1 MDILV
6 RILADG
12 GLIIVAVIG
21 AAALLRGIKVSRIPK
36 DYPLAVMAGL
46 TSLLIAKLASLLYQP
61 SVARPFIEQGVVAGA
76 AFIDNPGFP
85 SDHALL
91 AGVVV
96 VAVYA
101 LTPYKRTAGFLLA
114 VTIIMSIARVMA
126 LVHTPVDVIA
136 GLLIAGVGGIW
147 YLQRPK

>member
-1 MDILV
+1 MDTII
-6 RILADG
+6 RTLADG
-12 GLIIVAVIG
+12 SLIVVILIG
-21 AAALLRGIKVSRIPK
+21 ASSLLRGIKKSRITR
-36 DYPLAVMAGL
+36 DYPLAIMAGL

-61 SVARPFIEQGVVAGA
+61 SFARPFIEQGTVAGA

-96 VAVYA
+96 VAVFA
-101 LTPYKRTAGFLLA
+101 LTPYRKTAILLLIL
-114 VTIIMSIARVMA
+114 TIMMAIARVVA
-126 LVHTPVDVIA
+126 LVHTPIDVIA
-136 GLLIAGVGGIW
+136 GLVIAVLGGIW